1 MGGGG
6 QTKQKGREREM
17 EGERICVCVCV
28 RVCVHTCIIVSLLL
42 ITDHFYIALFSALK
56 QTHCVHVTCDPE
68 RVTVL
73 F

>member
-1 MGGGG
+1 M
-6 QTKQKGREREM
+6 
-17 EGERICVCVCV
+17 CVCVRVCM

-56 QTHCVHVTCDPE
+56 QTHCVHVTCDSE

-73 F
+73 FL